1 MKRISISPPVAA
13 LLLAVILFVLSG
25 LLPNG
30 FGSDLA
36 VARAQTQDVQ
46 RLGTRHIQVTS
57 ESIGQQ
63 AR

>member
-1 MKRISISPPVAA
+1 MKRISISPPIAA

-36 VARAQTQDVQ
+36 VA
-46 RLGTRHIQVTS
+46 
-57 ESIGQQ
+57 
-63 AR
+63 